1 MLFIYVN
8 EKSEITSVKNGIDI
22 SSEEMIIPFN
32 KLQGIG
38 RTELVKM
45 LKSIDPETEC
55 SIKSTKDVVM
65 GQLMVAAASHSI
77 ENVKPV
83 NNAPV
88 SRRAQTTNKDR
99 CFDLFDGYDMDSKVS
114 VAEATDA
121 AMELCGMAPDDFRGR
136 RVIQT
141 YQSYYRAAVRDGSR
155 VVPAKN

>member
-8 EKSEITSVKNGIDI
+8 EKSEITSVKNGIDVNTTD
-22 SSEEMIIPFN
+22 MIIPFN
-32 KLQGIG
+32 KLEGIG

-65 GQLMVAAASHSI
+65 GQLMIAAASQAI
-77 ENVKPV
+77 DNVRPV
-83 NNAPV
+83 VAPV
-88 SRRAQTTNKDR
+88 SRRSQSTNKDR
-99 CFDLFDGYDMDSKVS
+99 CFDLFDQYDMDNKTQ

-121 AMELCGMAPDDFRGR
+121 AMELCGMEPGDFRGR

-141 YQSYYRAAVRDGSR
+141 YQSYYRAALRDGTR
-155 VVPAKN
+155 QLPAKN

>member
-8 EKSEITSVKNGIDI
+8 ENSEITAVKNGIDVNATD
-22 SSEEMIIPFN
+22 MIIPFN

-65 GQLMVAAASHSI
+65 GQLMVAAASQAI
-77 ENVKPV
+77 VNVRPA
-83 NNAPV
+83 NTAPV
-88 SRRAQTTNKDR
+88 SRRNQSTNKDR
-99 CFDLFDGYDMDSKVS
+99 CFDLFDQYDMDNKIQ

-121 AMELCGMAPDDFRGR
+121 AMELCGMEPGDFRGR

-141 YQSYYRAAVRDGSR
+141 YQSYYRAALRDGTR
-155 VVPAKN
+155 VRPAKV

>member
-1 MLFIYVN
+1 MLYIYVN
-8 EKSEITSVKNGIDI
+8 ENSEIVSVKNGIDI
-22 SSEEMIIPFN
+22 TSPEMIIPFN

-65 GQLMVAAASHSI
+65 GQLMVAAASHQI
-77 ENVKPV
+77 DNVKPQV
-83 NNAPV
+83 AAPV
-88 SRRAQTTNKDR
+88 SRRSNTTNKDR
-99 CFDLFDGYDMDSKVS
+99 CFDLFDTFDMDSKQS
-114 VAEATDA
+114 IAEATDA

-141 YQSYYRAAVRDGSR
+141 YQSYYRAALRDGTR
-155 VVPAKN
+155 TRPAKV